1 MKTGDYREVSQSSA
15 RRIRRETMADNQ
27 LNEVTWD
34 LVSSFRDT
42 NQAVAN
48 NIVAVQELN
57 MKFAQSL
64 FLNGME
70 VYKNR
75 VDITRSLMEEFGKQ
89 SQKQQDA
96 FLRLGNASLNS
107 YMDFFRTPLS
117 YWRQMLDAA
126 ESSAKRGIEYTQ
138 RAARQR
144 MEAAE
149 GVSGGE

>member
-1 MKTGDYREVSQSSA
+1 
-15 RRIRRETMADNQ
+15 MADNQ

-34 LVSSFRDT
+34 LVNSFRDT

-48 NIVAVQELN
+48 SLVAIQELN

-70 VYKNR
+70 VYKNQ
-75 VDITRSLMEEFGKQ
+75 VDITRSLMEELGKQ
-89 SQKQQDA
+89 SPKQQDA
-96 FLRLGNASLNS
+96 FLRLGYASLNS
-107 YMDFFRTPLS
+107 YMDFFRTPFS

-138 RAARQR
+138 RAARR
-144 MEAAE
+144 TMEAAE
-149 GVSGGE
+149 SVSGGE

>member
-1 MKTGDYREVSQSSA
+1 
-15 RRIRRETMADNQ
+15 MADNQ

-34 LVSSFRDT
+34 LVNSFRDT
-42 NQAVAN
+42 SQAVAN

-70 VYKNR
+70 VNKNQ
-75 VDITRSLMEEFGKQ
+75 VDMTRSLMEELGKQ

-96 FLRLGNASLNS
+96 FLRLGNASQNS
-107 YMDFFRTPLS
+107 YMDFFRTPFS

-138 RAARQR
+138 RAARQT

-149 GVSGGE
+149 SLNSGE

>member
-1 MKTGDYREVSQSSA
+1 
-15 RRIRRETMADNQ
+15 MADNQ

-34 LVSSFRDT
+34 LVNSFRDT
-42 NQAVAN
+42 SQAVAN

-70 VYKNR
+70 VNKNQ
-75 VDITRSLMEEFGKQ
+75 VDMTRSLMEELGKQ

-138 RAARQR
+138 RASRQT

-149 GVSGGE
+149 SLNSGE

>member
-1 MKTGDYREVSQSSA
+1 
-15 RRIRRETMADNQ
+15 MADNQ

-34 LVSSFRDT
+34 LVNSSRDT

-48 NIVAVQELN
+48 SIVAIQELN

-70 VYKNR
+70 VYKNQ
-75 VDITRSLMEEFGKQ
+75 VDITRSLMEELGKQ

-96 FLRLGNASLNS
+96 FLRLGYASLN
-107 YMDFFRTPLS
+107 YMDFSRTPLS

-138 RAARQR
+138 RAARQT

>member
-1 MKTGDYREVSQSSA
+1 
-15 RRIRRETMADNQ
+15 MADNQ

-34 LVSSFRDT
+34 LVNSFRDT
-42 NQAVAN
+42 SQAVAN

-70 VYKNR
+70 VNKNQ
-75 VDITRSLMEEFGKQ
+75 VDMTRSLMEELGKQ

-138 RAARQR
+138 RASRQT

-149 GVSGGE
+149 SLRNGE

>member
-1 MKTGDYREVSQSSA
+1 
-15 RRIRRETMADNQ
+15 MADNQ

-34 LVSSFRDT
+34 LVNSFRDT
-42 NQAVAN
+42 SQAVAN

-70 VYKNR
+70 VNKNQ
-75 VDITRSLMEEFGKQ
+75 VDMTRSLMEELGKQ

-96 FLRLGNASLNS
+96 FLRLGNASQNS

-138 RAARQR
+138 RAARQT

-149 GVSGGE
+149 SLNSGE